1 MAAVIAAALTH
12 ADLDSMARK
21 ILAGV
26 IVSEPPASGRGA
38 ADFDAALTAAG
49 RAPELLASIPGLN
62 YVRGA
67 VLDVKLYR
75 LRN

>member
-1 MAAVIAAALTH
+1 MTEVIAAALTH

-21 ILAGV
+21 ILAGA
-26 IVSEPPASGRGA
+26 IVSEAPASGRGA

-49 RAPELLASIPGLN
+49 HAPELLASIPGLN
-62 YVRGA
+62 YVRGD